1 MSEVGGEIT
10 QRATRMW
17 MWIRPPRRAMW
28 VFPVLIGILV
38 VTFSALGVSG
48 SSTPLFGSE
57 GCRDGVV
64 AGSLEAAALESCG
77 YVRNGVEEAC
87 PLIAQQWQ

>member
-1 MSEVGGEIT
+1 
-10 QRATRMW
+10 MW

-28 VFPVLIGILV
+28 IFPVLIGILV

-48 SSTPLFGSE
+48 SSTPLLGSE
-57 GCRDGVV
+57 GGRDGVV

-77 YVRNGVEEAC
+77 YVRNGVEEAFS
-87 PLIAQQWQ
+87 LIAQQLQ